1 MNKYIITIK
10 HRKRIRRGSIYAEV
24 LRATLDLP
32 TDEIA
37 IKVAKKLH
45 ESTPMAP
52 TKTNFNIKGYVCVM
66 ILDEENGIVLNGNEC
81 VWKDGERVVGGKNMY
96 SKVWSGNIV

>member
-1 MNKYIITIK
+1 
-10 HRKRIRRGSIYAEV
+10 
-24 LRATLDLP
+24 
-32 TDEIA
+32 
-37 IKVAKKLH
+37 
-45 ESTPMAP
+45 
-52 TKTNFNIKGYVCVM
+52 M

>member
-37 IKVAKKLH
+37 IKVGRA
-45 ESTPMAP
+45 
-52 TKTNFNIKGYVCVM
+52 NVFVM
-66 ILDEENGIVLNGNEC
+66 PIPC
-81 VWKDGERVVGGKNMY
+81 K
-96 SKVWSGNIV
+96 S

>member
-24 LRATLDLP
+24 LRATLDPP

-45 ESTPMAP
+45 ESTPMHRLKP
-52 TKTNFNIKGYVCVM
+52 TSILKAMYV
-66 ILDEENGIVLNGNEC
+66 
-81 VWKDGERVVGGKNMY
+81 
-96 SKVWSGNIV
+96 

>member
-32 TDEIA
+32 TDEMA
-37 IKVAKKLH
+37 IKVAKK
-45 ESTPMAP
+45 TP
-52 TKTNFNIKGYVCVM
+52 
-66 ILDEENGIVLNGNEC
+66 
-81 VWKDGERVVGGKNMY
+81 
-96 SKVWSGNIV
+96 